1 MSLLE
6 FSKTYKPFNYAWA
19 MELHNTH
26 EEIHWHHGEVDLSE
40 DVFDWSSKLSLM
52 EKNHIKQ
59 ILRLF
64 TQSDVAVGKN
74 YYDFIIPRFKNNEVR
89 NMLGSF
95 AAREAIHQVAYA
107 LLNETLG
114 FPDSDWSAFVEYTQM
129 SDKMNFMLDNRGET
143 YSDVGLTLAKSVFN
157 EGVSLFA
164 SFAMLLN
171 YQRFGKMK
179 GMCTIVE
186 WSIRDEQLHVE
197 GISKLFRTFCEEHS
211 KIVNDEFKKKI
222 YDIARKI
229 VELEDKFIDLA
240 YEMGDIEGLKKKEVK
255 EFIRYMTDRRLIQ
268 LGLKSNFNVKKNP
281 LKWLD
286 FILNGENHSNFFEKR
301 VTNYSNNSLVG
312 DWNGA
317 WSKQKF

>member
-6 FSKTYKPFNYAWA
+6 FSKVYKPFNYPEFV
-19 MELHNTH
+19 ELWNTH

-40 DVFDWSSKLSLM
+40 DVFDWTSKLSLM

-74 YYDFIIPRFKNNEVR
+74 YYDFIIPKFKNNEVR

-95 AAREAIHQVAYA
+95 AAREAIHQAAYA

-114 FPDSDWSAFVEYTQM
+114 FPDSDWSAFVEYSQM
-129 SDKMNFMLDNRGET
+129 SNKMDFMMDNKGET
-143 YSDVGLTLAKSVFN
+143 YSDVGITLAKSVFN

-211 KIVNDEFKKKI
+211 KIVNDDFKKKI
-222 YDIARKI
+222 YDMARRI

-268 LGLKSNFNVKKNP
+268 LGLKGNFNVKKNP

-301 VTNYSNNSLVG
+301 VTNYSVNSITG
-312 DWNGA
+312 DWSVA
-317 WSKQKF
+317 WDKQKF